1 MAADIRIAR
10 KGNYQVGLPEVALGV
25 LAGTGGTARLSR
37 LVGKAKAMEIMVT
50 GRKFSFEESR
60 EMDLV
65 HDIYD
70 SLSLDEF
77 RQDVLDYA
85 GRFSL
90 PFAASKAIGNIKRSV
105 QVAWRYRLSTILL
118 LKELQSD
125 LFQSEDA
132 RKVSRHTLTGKH
144 LGLKE
149 SRLSIC
155 REEKQPLKYPL
166 MLGQSMADTDI
177 VQNYPTNFES
187 WIEMFNDWQTRIGFD
202 PSWLGDYSF
211 DIKFDW
217 DTAGA
222 EIEFGDFEG
231 MPKWERRMQIPQQNI
246 TDAILTMVSVQ
257 GDTEFAS
264 VEQQNHL
271 LETAPTEY
279 DKKSALRIMCEEQR
293 HGWQMAY
300 LLCTFFGEQGVR
312 EAAKLLERN
321 AQEGTRILGSFNEP
335 IDHWLDFFMF
345 THFIDRD
352 GKYQLKMLSTSSF
365 KPLAASMGPMLKEES
380 FHLGT
385 GANGLRRVVKQGVI
399 PCSLIQKY
407 INKWVSTGLD
417 LFGTDD
423 SSSAE
428 WAYVY
433 GIKGRYDEREA
444 DTEADREHLNEASRD
459 LYFQELRAEM
469 GRISKAR
476 KEGEPEL
483 YIPSDK
489 FNRGI
494 GKYAGKNYTVEGE
507 FFEGSE
513 EEYQAYLDSV
523 LPTDEDEDTLV
534 NVYMKEDWIQYREW
548 KGK

>member
-1 MAADIRIAR
+1 M
-10 KGNYQVGLPEVALGV
+10 
-25 LAGTGGTARLSR
+25 
-37 LVGKAKAMEIMVT
+37 
-50 GRKFSFEESR
+50 
-60 EMDLV
+60 
-65 HDIYD
+65 
-70 SLSLDEF
+70 
-77 RQDVLDYA
+77 
-85 GRFSL
+85 
-90 PFAASKAIGNIKRSV
+90 
-105 QVAWRYRLSTILL
+105 
-118 LKELQSD
+118 
-125 LFQSEDA
+125 
-132 RKVSRHTLTGKH
+132 
-144 LGLKE
+144 
-149 SRLSIC
+149 
-155 REEKQPLKYPL
+155 
-166 MLGQSMADTDI
+166 
-177 VQNYPTNFES
+177 
-187 WIEMFNDWQTRIGFD
+187 
-202 PSWLGDYSF
+202 
-211 DIKFDW
+211 
-217 DTAGA
+217 
-222 EIEFGDFEG
+222 
-231 MPKWERRMQIPQQNI
+231 
-246 TDAILTMVSVQ
+246 Q

-423 SSSAE
+423 SSSAQ

-444 DTEADREHLNEASRD
+444 GTEADREHLNEASRD
-459 LYFQELRAEM
+459 LYFHELREEM
-469 GRISKAR
+469 RRISKAR

-489 FNRGI
+489 FKRGI

-507 FFEGSE
+507 SFDGSE

-523 LPTDEDEDTLV
+523 LPTDEDEETLV

-548 KGK
+548 KGN

>member
-1 MAADIRIAR
+1 
-10 KGNYQVGLPEVALGV
+10 
-25 LAGTGGTARLSR
+25 
-37 LVGKAKAMEIMVT
+37 
-50 GRKFSFEESR
+50 
-60 EMDLV
+60 
-65 HDIYD
+65 
-70 SLSLDEF
+70 
-77 RQDVLDYA
+77 
-85 GRFSL
+85 
-90 PFAASKAIGNIKRSV
+90 
-105 QVAWRYRLSTILL
+105 
-118 LKELQSD
+118 
-125 LFQSEDA
+125 
-132 RKVSRHTLTGKH
+132 
-144 LGLKE
+144 
-149 SRLSIC
+149 
-155 REEKQPLKYPL
+155 
-166 MLGQSMADTDI
+166 MADTDV

-187 WIEMFNDWQTRIGFD
+187 WIEEFNDWQTRIGFD

-217 DTAGA
+217 DTAGG
-222 EIEFGDFEG
+222 EIEIGDFEG

-469 GRISKAR
+469 SRISKAR

-489 FNRGI
+489 FKRGI

-507 FFEGSE
+507 SFEGSE
-513 EEYQAYLDSV
+513 EEYQTYLDSV

>member
-1 MAADIRIAR
+1 M
-10 KGNYQVGLPEVALGV
+10 G
-25 LAGTGGTARLSR
+25 
-37 LVGKAKAMEIMVT
+37 
-50 GRKFSFEESR
+50 
-60 EMDLV
+60 
-65 HDIYD
+65 
-70 SLSLDEF
+70 
-77 RQDVLDYA
+77 
-85 GRFSL
+85 
-90 PFAASKAIGNIKRSV
+90 
-105 QVAWRYRLSTILL
+105 
-118 LKELQSD
+118 
-125 LFQSEDA
+125 
-132 RKVSRHTLTGKH
+132 
-144 LGLKE
+144 
-149 SRLSIC
+149 C
-155 REEKQPLKYPL
+155 
-166 MLGQSMADTDI
+166 SMADTE
-177 VQNYPTNFES
+177 VVESYPTNFET
-187 WIEMFNDWQTRIGFD
+187 WIEEFNDWQTRIGFD
-202 PSWLGDYSF
+202 RSWLGDYSF

-217 DTAGA
+217 DPAGN

-231 MPKWERRMQIPQQNI
+231 MPKWDRRMQLPQQNI
-246 TDAILTMVSVQ
+246 MDAIITMVSVQ

-385 GANGLRRVVKQGVI
+385 GANGLRRIVKQGVI
-399 PCSLIQKY
+399 PCALIQKY
-407 INKWVSTGLD
+407 VNKWVSTGLD

-423 SSSAE
+423 STSAQ

-444 DTEADREHLNEASRD
+444 TESADRDHLNEASRD
-459 LYFQELRAEM
+459 LYFQELSEEM
-469 GRISKAR
+469 RRISKAR
-476 KEGEPEL
+476 KKGEPEL
-483 YIPSDK
+483 FIPSDK
-489 FNRGI
+489 FKRGL
-494 GKYAGKNYTVEGE
+494 GKYAGRNFTVEGE
-507 FFEGSE
+507 PFDGSDQE
-513 EEYQAYLDSV
+513 WEDYLATV
-523 LPTDEDEDTLV
+523 LPTEEDEERLLND
-534 NVYMKEDWIQYREW
+534 YMKQEWIQYREW
-548 KGK
+548 KGE

>member
-1 MAADIRIAR
+1 
-10 KGNYQVGLPEVALGV
+10 
-25 LAGTGGTARLSR
+25 
-37 LVGKAKAMEIMVT
+37 
-50 GRKFSFEESR
+50 
-60 EMDLV
+60 
-65 HDIYD
+65 
-70 SLSLDEF
+70 
-77 RQDVLDYA
+77 
-85 GRFSL
+85 
-90 PFAASKAIGNIKRSV
+90 
-105 QVAWRYRLSTILL
+105 
-118 LKELQSD
+118 
-125 LFQSEDA
+125 
-132 RKVSRHTLTGKH
+132 
-144 LGLKE
+144 
-149 SRLSIC
+149 
-155 REEKQPLKYPL
+155 
-166 MLGQSMADTDI
+166 
-177 VQNYPTNFES
+177 
-187 WIEMFNDWQTRIGFD
+187 
-202 PSWLGDYSF
+202 
-211 DIKFDW
+211 
-217 DTAGA
+217 
-222 EIEFGDFEG
+222 
-231 MPKWERRMQIPQQNI
+231 
-246 TDAILTMVSVQ
+246 
-257 GDTEFAS
+257 
-264 VEQQNHL
+264 
-271 LETAPTEY
+271 
-279 DKKSALRIMCEEQR
+279 
-293 HGWQMAY
+293 
-300 LLCTFFGEQGVR
+300 
-312 EAAKLLERN
+312 
-321 AQEGTRILGSFNEP
+321 
-335 IDHWLDFFMF
+335 MF

-469 GRISKAR
+469 RRISKAR

-489 FNRGI
+489 FKRGI

-507 FFEGSE
+507 SFEGSE
-513 EEYQAYLDSV
+513 EEYQTYLDSV

>member
-1 MAADIRIAR
+1 MA
-10 KGNYQVGLPEVALGV
+10 E
-25 LAGTGGTARLSR
+25 T
-37 LVGKAKAMEIMVT
+37 
-50 GRKFSFEESR
+50 
-60 EMDLV
+60 
-65 HDIYD
+65 
-70 SLSLDEF
+70 
-77 RQDVLDYA
+77 DV
-85 GRFSL
+85 
-90 PFAASKAIGNIKRSV
+90 
-105 QVAWRYRLSTILL
+105 
-118 LKELQSD
+118 
-125 LFQSEDA
+125 
-132 RKVSRHTLTGKH
+132 
-144 LGLKE
+144 
-149 SRLSIC
+149 
-155 REEKQPLKYPL
+155 
-166 MLGQSMADTDI
+166 
-177 VQNYPTNFES
+177 VQNYPTNFEA
-187 WIEMFNDWQTRIGFD
+187 WIEEFNDWQTRIGFD
-202 PSWLGDYSF
+202 PSWLGDYRF

-217 DTAGA
+217 DTAGG

-246 TDAILTMVSVQ
+246 TDAIITMVSVQ

-423 SSSAE
+423 SSSAQ

-444 DTEADREHLNEASRD
+444 GIEADREHLNEASRE
-459 LYFQELRAEM
+459 LYFQELREEM

-489 FNRGI
+489 FKRGI

-507 FFEGSE
+507 SFDGSE
-513 EEYQAYLDSV
+513 EEYQKYLDSV
-523 LPTDEDEDTLV
+523 LPTDEDEETLV

-548 KGK
+548 KGN

>member
-1 MAADIRIAR
+1 
-10 KGNYQVGLPEVALGV
+10 
-25 LAGTGGTARLSR
+25 
-37 LVGKAKAMEIMVT
+37 
-50 GRKFSFEESR
+50 
-60 EMDLV
+60 
-65 HDIYD
+65 
-70 SLSLDEF
+70 
-77 RQDVLDYA
+77 
-85 GRFSL
+85 
-90 PFAASKAIGNIKRSV
+90 
-105 QVAWRYRLSTILL
+105 
-118 LKELQSD
+118 
-125 LFQSEDA
+125 
-132 RKVSRHTLTGKH
+132 
-144 LGLKE
+144 
-149 SRLSIC
+149 
-155 REEKQPLKYPL
+155 
-166 MLGQSMADTDI
+166 MLGHFMAETDV
-177 VQNYPTNFES
+177 VQNYPTNFEA
-187 WIEMFNDWQTRIGFD
+187 WIEEFNDWQTRIGFD
-202 PSWLGDYSF
+202 PSWLGDYRF

-217 DTAGA
+217 DTAGG

-231 MPKWERRMQIPQQNI
+231 MPKWDRRMQIPQQNI
-246 TDAILTMVSVQ
+246 TDAIITMVSVQ

-312 EAAKLLERN
+312 EAAKLLERS
-321 AQEGTRILGSFNEP
+321 AQDGTRILGSFNEP

-407 INKWVSTGLD
+407 VNKWVSTGLD

-423 SSSAE
+423 SSSAQ

-444 DTEADREHLNEASRD
+444 GTEADREHLNEASRD
-459 LYFQELRAEM
+459 LYFQELREEM
-469 GRISKAR
+469 RRISKAR
-476 KEGEPEL
+476 KEGEPDL

-489 FNRGI
+489 FKRGI

-507 FFEGSE
+507 SFDGSE

-523 LPTDEDEDTLV
+523 LPTDEDEETLV

-548 KGK
+548 KGN